1 MIQEDLHWFSK
12 SLSRKILG
20 VILVCLGWGL
30 VVGYYW

>member
-12 SLSRKILG
+12 SPSRKILV